1 MKSKLIWFQQL
12 RFLANNPLD
21 DKQWHQHCS
30 LLVNTVEQTVIQ
42 IKTDFDDININNLF
56 EKLIDNVTIIKFIS
70 FMLCNKEETKVRS
83 KHFLNQI

>member
-1 MKSKLIWFQQL
+1 MISSDINIVRQ
-12 RFLANNPLD
+12 A
-21 DKQWHQHCS
+21 CS

-70 FMLCNKEETKVRS
+70 FILFNKEETKVRS
-83 KHFLNQI
+83 KHLFLNQI